1 MGLQGNLKEM
11 SVADLI
17 QHNCNDN
24 KTARLD
30 IHHAGQEASLFFAA
44 GNVVHAS
51 LGKQEGEEVVYQ
63 ILAWE
68 EGDFSLTQGIQA
80 PRQSIERSWS
90 GLLMEGAKRL
100 DETDANLQNSTI
112 DSINLEEVKPM
123 AQKMDEIL
131 QEMGSEMNGFVA
143 GAVCGMDGMNVAQV
157 ANAKLNPEAMTAQLT
172 IFLKLASSANNK
184 SGMGEMEDVLLQ
196 TEKYFIMNVFLPGDE
211 QHYLMTAVDRK
222 TGSIGNQ
229 RLISKVYADRLSKV
243 IPR

>member
-17 QHNCNDN
+17 QHYCNEN
-24 KTARLD
+24 KTAQLAIR
-30 IHHAGQEASLFFAA
+30 HAGQEAALYFAD

-51 LGKQEGEEVVYQ
+51 LGNQEGEEVVYQ
-63 ILAWE
+63 ILVWE
-68 EGDFSLTQGIQA
+68 EGDFSLSQGIQA

-100 DETDANLQNSTI
+100 DESGIEIQTNTL
-112 DSINLEEVKPM
+112 DSNHIEEVKPM
-123 AQKMDEIL
+123 TQKMDEIL
-131 QEMGSEMNGFVA
+131 QEMSSEMSGFVA
-143 GAVCGMDGMNVAQV
+143 GAVCGMDGMNVAQL
-157 ANAKLNPEAMTAQLT
+157 ASEKLNPEAMTAQLT

-196 TEKYFIMNVFLPGDE
+196 TEKFFIMNIFLPGDE
-211 QHYLMTAVDRK
+211 QHYLMTVVDRK